1 MPGLILSVSTLS
13 EPLERGPRTVDHA
26 QGRVA
31 GVRERRGRFDDPL
44 QHGIEGELGADR
56 NPRLEQGAQPLGVAD
71 GRHPGTI
78 VSSGCDRVDAVLV
91 SASLRAASLGQ
102 LRDRVRDVERRDDPD
117 RTIRSVPEHDQ
128 VVRLVFV
135 H

>member
-1 MPGLILSVSTLS
+1 
-13 EPLERGPRTVDHA
+13 
-26 QGRVA
+26 
-31 GVRERRGRFDDPL
+31 
-44 QHGIEGELGADR
+44 
-56 NPRLEQGAQPLGVAD
+56 
-71 GRHPGTI
+71 PGTI

-135 H
+135 HQLTVNSEAPGRQVTTPPCIASPTRAAPSDAPGCDCRL